1 MKTIILT
8 GLLLITSLC
17 EQPLP
22 EHPSLQVQMQDALPI
37 PHDIPNLLFYL
48 QRDWDANTICY
59 TLNLGKSGELNINN
73 PIKMF
78 WVMYAEKGGHKE
90 LNFLQKRYAYGINV
104 YPQGKDSYE
113 IKTVS
118 YPSRSLFLRKN
129 IDNQFQVFTNIN
141 NKHCTLKRIFIHID
155 GGTPLSPHVKYI
167 ELHGTELTTRKPTVE
182 TVEVSR

>member
-8 GLLLITSLC
+8 GLLSITHIC

-22 EHPSLQVQMQDALPI
+22 GRPILGPQMQDSLPV

-48 QRDWDANTICY
+48 QRDGNANTICY

-78 WVMYAEKGGHKE
+78 WVMYAEKGAHKE

-141 NKHCTLKRIFIHID
+141 NQHCTLKRVFIRID
-155 GGTPLSPHVKYI
+155 GGTPLSPHIKHI
-167 ELHGTELTTRKPTVE
+167 ELHGIELTSSKTAVE
-182 TVEVSR
+182 IVKVS